1 MHSHYATCSFVPYV
15 PVLQEHNSLA
25 GSHGDYDPEIFAVR
39 LHDELVDV
47 EDEMQTYTEYKAD
60 AGDIGAKNLMG
71 IRRCALA

>member
-1 MHSHYATCSFVPYV
+1 
-15 PVLQEHNSLA
+15 
-25 GSHGDYDPEIFAVR
+25 VR

-71 IRRCALA
+71 IRR